1 MEKEDLIN
9 GIYDFNKD
17 LKECI
22 QQTKSDIDFNKD
34 ILSVNIKHRRDK
46 EGIERKI
53 DELEIILRTLQQIE
67 NVLTDDL
74 SENNI
79 EIEDIIEYCED

>member
-22 QQTKSDIDFNKD
+22 QQTNNDIAFNKD

-74 SENNI
+74 SENNT

>member
-22 QQTKSDIDFNKD
+22 QQTESDINFNKD
-34 ILSVNIKHRRDK
+34 ILSVNIKHGRDK

-53 DELEIILRTLQQIE
+53 
-67 NVLTDDL
+67 
-74 SENNI
+74 
-79 EIEDIIEYCED
+79 Y